1 MTVQLIDQAKPAIAD
16 FHLNA
21 RPNDAEADRAW
32 ISVAELVG
40 DSTEVDGMLVDSAP
54 MRKVLSS
61 VARIAPYKTA
71 VLVHGESGVG
81 KELISR
87 TIHRQ
92 GPSPSGPFVTFNC
105 SNLVESLAE
114 SQLFGHIKGAFT
126 DAREE
131 SLGYFRSANGGTLF
145 LDEVGELPLKLQPKL
160 LRAVESHE
168 VQPVGSAHTYKV
180 NIRLVCATNRD
191 LKAMVKEGSFR
202 ADLYYRLNT
211 TAITVPPLRERPE
224 SIPALIAYFIGHHS
238 RAFGKNINFISRA
251 ALDSLSACTWPGNV
265 RQLSHAIQSA
275 LMMTDSDRISLADL
289 PDSMTLNERLVE
301 TAPVVVTS
309 APVAT
314 VAAPEPAREDASAL
328 MHSLDSAIERA
339 SKHALTQALHAT
351 SGNCVRAA
359 ELLGVSRYTVYRMIN
374 RYGVNTMRE
383 RALIPTAP
391 VQPRV

>member
-1 MTVQLIDQAKPAIAD
+1 M
-16 FHLNA
+16 
-21 RPNDAEADRAW
+21 NDLLSDEGRSHSTEFGRDPKLLDAAAERW
-32 ISVAELVG
+32 ISVAELTAGAELVA
-40 DSTEVDGMLVDSAP
+40 GMLVASEPA
-54 MRKVLSS
+54 RKVMAS

-87 TIHRQ
+87 AIHQQ
-92 GPSPSGPFVTFNC
+92 GPNPNGAFVTFNC
-105 SNLVESLAE
+105 SNLVASLAE
-114 SQLFGHIKGAFT
+114 SQLFGHVKGAFT

-168 VQPVGSAHTYKV
+168 IQPVGSAHTYKV
-180 NIRLVCATNRD
+180 DIRLVCATNRD

-211 TAITVPPLRERPE
+211 TAITVPPLRERRE
-224 SIPALIAYFIGHHS
+224 SIPAMVAYFIGLHS
-238 RAFGKNINFISRA
+238 RAFAKNVRFISLQALQTLCCA
-251 ALDSLSACTWPGNV
+251 AWPGNV

-289 PDSMTLNERLVE
+289 PDGMTLNESLV
-301 TAPVVVTS
+301 TPSQGAPAGTLLPYQTS
-309 APVAT
+309 QEESGVA
-314 VAAPEPAREDASAL
+314 L
-328 MHSLDSAIERA
+328 HSLNSAIERA
-339 SKHALTQALHAT
+339 SKNTLTQALNAT

-359 ELLGVSRYTVYRMIN
+359 ELMGVSRYTVYRMIN
-374 RYGVNTMRE
+374 RYGVDAFRG
-383 RALIPTAP
+383 RGIVPGASARI
-391 VQPRV
+391 